1 MQQRICWEL
10 VFSIEKGCAKEWNS
24 CEVPTTNL
32 QMGWKQGSRHQQH
45 CSHHAG
51 QCSAGLQRGAEAALR
66 GERHEN
72 TRVGVN
78 KARIWPKLS
87 KRREPRGDLQQPME
101 KKIILQLRFY
111 YYYYSVPV
119 KSINSFIKRRWR
131 WPGGEFVLC
140 HSVMDGWEVRATTKV
155 LKLPCCSPCTA
166 CSRYSFIS
174 VHAHAYWHSSC
185 FKCCH
190 EREIWRWA
198 PSFTNASSTGDS
210 APAKPSAL
218 TILSESQWSR
228 NSQRFSL

>member
-1 MQQRICWEL
+1 
-10 VFSIEKGCAKEWNS
+10 
-24 CEVPTTNL
+24 
-32 QMGWKQGSRHQQH
+32 
-45 CSHHAG
+45 
-51 QCSAGLQRGAEAALR
+51 
-66 GERHEN
+66 
-72 TRVGVN
+72 
-78 KARIWPKLS
+78 
-87 KRREPRGDLQQPME
+87 ME

-174 VHAHAYWHSSC
+174 VHARAYWHSSC

-198 PSFTNASSTGDS
+198 PSFTNHLPQVTVHQQS
-210 APAKPSAL
+210 PARSPSYLRANDPETL
-218 TILSESQWSR
+218 SVFLCSIYPIHITHIL
-228 NSQRFSL
+228 F